1 MNLSRSAVPF
11 RRTTTAALLIT
22 TLLLATSAQAD
33 PKTCITAHATGQREA
48 KAGHLRLATQLF
60 TSCGSDETC
69 PSQLRQECAEFLKT
83 VQQTIPTVIFTVI
96 GDKNEDITA
105 AKVFSTDEL
114 LVDGLDG
121 RAIQVDPGKHHLRFL
136 LPTGEILNS
145 DVLIR
150 EGEKNRQVEV
160 KVKGDV
166 ETEAATSEKPAPPA
180 STPVVPPPV
189 PQPVSVPSAHNE
201 AHPVPLGFWIAS
213 GTALAGIGVGVT
225 YAVFGKSEKNDLS
238 DCAPYCGEN
247 MRGTYNNLKRDYL
260 VADIGFGVGLVSA
273 GVATYLYV
281 SSVSRSRDTS
291 PHTAAATPTLS
302 RMVPAITFGSNGG
315 YLSWSSGF

>member
-1 MNLSRSAVPF
+1 MNVSCRAIRL
-11 RRTTTAALLIT
+11 RRITASFLVS
-22 TLLLATSAQAD
+22 TLLLATFAQAD
-33 PKTCITAHATGQREA
+33 PRACITAHATGQRET

-60 TSCGSDETC
+60 TACGSDETC

-96 GDKNEDITA
+96 GEKNEDITSV
-105 AKVFSTDEL
+105 KVFSSDEL

-166 ETEAATSEKPAPPA
+166 ETEAATSENLAPPA
-180 STPVVPPPV
+180 STPVVSTPV
-189 PQPVSVPSAHNE
+189 PAPVTLPAPRVGEHRI
-201 AHPVPLGFWIAS
+201 PLGFWIAS

-281 SSVSRSRDTS
+281 SSVSRTRDTS
-291 PHTAAATPTLS
+291 PRTAAETPTLS
-302 RMVPAITFGSNGG
+302 RMIPAVTLGSNGG